1 MNMGRLSIVALH
13 KVAVKYSAPKQEKK
27 FLEIFQI
34 MQ

>member
-13 KVAVKYSAPKQEKK
+13 KVVKYSAPEQEKK
-27 FLEIFQI
+27 FLETFQI